1 MMKNSLK
8 AWVISAAIA
17 SMPLNVNAHNFGSD
31 LKNQTKEEI
40 SIVLWEKE
48 ESMSL
53 YIPPKVMTK
62 AMLDYFDEE
71 VKVYKL
77 SSDARAELTQVL
89 NSYFDSHCIF
99 DVNDEWKLQFVI
111 DDKKEFSLMAKRLVN
126 VIINDM
132 PFLVR
137 KLVIP
142 LFLWWNDTIQTKLD
156 NLDETLMNMKEK
168 QYKDVILDYV
178 AGIAKRVAGS
188 VNWKITV
195 GEYYDDISS
204 YYPNKNGK
212 RIRQELNSSGQAD
225 LDIRNFCYKK

>member
-1 MMKNSLK
+1 MKNSLK

-71 VKVYKL
+71 VKMYKL
-77 SSDARAELTQVL
+77 SLDARSQVISIL
-89 NSYFDSHCIF
+89 NSYFDSHRIF
-99 DVNDEWKLQFVI
+99 VMNDDWRLDFVI
-111 DDKKEFSLMAKRLVN
+111 DDKKEFSLMVKRLVS

-142 LFLWWNDTIQTKLD
+142 LFLWWADAIQAKLD
-156 NLDETLMNMKEK
+156 NLDVTLLNMKEK
-168 QYKDVILDYV
+168 QYKDVMFDYV
-178 AGIAKRVAGS
+178 AWIVKRVAGS
-188 VNWKITV
+188 INGKITV
-195 GEYYDDISS
+195 WEYYEDISS
-204 YYPNKNGK
+204 YYPNKNWK
-212 RIRQELNSSGQAD
+212 HILEELNNSGQARQ
-225 LDIRNFCYKK
+225 DIKFFKYKK

>member
-1 MMKNSLK
+1 MKISLK

-17 SMPLNVNAHNFGSD
+17 SVPLNVNAHNFGSD
-31 LKNQTKEEI
+31 LKKQTKDEI
-40 SIVLWEKE
+40 SIVLWEKK

-77 SSDARAELTQVL
+77 SSDARSELTQVL

-142 LFLWWNDTIQTKLD
+142 LFLWWNDTIQAKLD

-168 QYKDVILDYV
+168 QYKDVVLDIN
-178 AGIAKRVAGS
+178 G
-188 VNWKITV
+188 KITV
-195 GEYYDDISS
+195 WEYYEDISS
-204 YYPNKNGK
+204 YYPNKNWK
-212 RIRQELNSSGQAD
+212 HILEELNNSGQARQ
-225 LDIRNFCYKK
+225 DIKIFKYKK

>member
-1 MMKNSLK
+1 MKNSLK
-8 AWVISAAIA
+8 AWVISVAIA

-31 LKNQTKEEI
+31 LKKQTKDEI
-40 SIVLWEKE
+40 SIVLWEKK

-71 VKVYKL
+71 VKMYKL
-77 SSDARAELTQVL
+77 STDARAELTQVL

-99 DVNDEWKLQFVI
+99 DMTDEWKLKFVI

-137 KLVIP
+137 KVVIP
-142 LFLWWNDTIQTKLD
+142 LFLWWNDAIQAKLD

-168 QYKDVILDYV
+168 QYKDVVLDYV

-188 VNWKITV
+188 INWKITV

-204 YYPNKNGK
+204 YYPNRNWK
-212 RIRQELNSSGQAD
+212 RIKEELNNSGQTD
-225 LDIRNFCYKK
+225 LDIRNFRYKK